1 MGIRRGRK
9 PPSGGCRD
17 GLFGFAPTCDFGTF
31 VFKDNII
38 ECIGQARPMFRND
51 ESARAEISNNTLINV
66 SDASRYQNTKGGTAV
81 GLEQPL
87 NYDGGVHNEITVNG
101 WKTLPAS
108 KP

>member
-1 MGIRRGRK
+1 
-9 PPSGGCRD
+9 
-17 GLFGFAPTCDFGTF
+17 
-31 VFKDNII
+31 
-38 ECIGQARPMFRND
+38 MFRND

-87 NYDGGVHNEITVNG
+87 NFDGGVHNEITVNG